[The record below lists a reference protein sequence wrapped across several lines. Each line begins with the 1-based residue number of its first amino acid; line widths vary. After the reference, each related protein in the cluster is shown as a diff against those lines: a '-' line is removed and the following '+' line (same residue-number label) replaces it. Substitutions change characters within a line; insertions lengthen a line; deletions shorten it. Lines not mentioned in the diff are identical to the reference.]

1 MCNNRIIVFIAADIQ
16 PSDILLNKNGDIKCD
31 LDLLLHRIEN
41 KYKGSPPTIQRT
53 NTYVPV
59 SYDSIHSAGLEQDNS
74 LG

>member
-1 MCNNRIIVFIAADIQ
+1 MCNNRIIVFIAADIH

-41 KYKGSPPTIQRT
+41 KYVGSPPTQRA
-53 NTYVPV
+53 NAYVPV